1 MEVLKKAL
9 AAILAVVITL
19 SSASALTTGAKEKLI
34 GDVNFDK
41 TTNVADATIVQ
52 QICADMIVPTKE
64 QKAAAD
70 ADGNG
75 IININDATHIQ
86 MIAAAMLPE
95 TIDEP
100 DPTEPLTPEQIQAK
114 GNAAVADFGMTLLS
128 KSVNDDSNTLISPV
142 SIMYALAVAANGA
155 DGETLSQME
164 KALGLPIGALN
175 EYFKNYTEN
184 VAENPDEEVLTN
196 CFGEPEY
203 ISRKLSIANSVW
215 YKDSDGT
222 VPVKEQF
229 LTTASDVYGAD
240 IKPSAFDSSTVG
252 EINKWVDQK
261 TDGMIKKLFEDDSI
275 SPETLMC
282 LVNAVCFD
290 ADWEEQYDKNNN
302 FKASFTRD
310 NGTTDTAEFMK
321 HEEYNYLSDNDG
333 AEGFVKDYFGEE
345 FAFAAFMP
353 KKGVKL
359 NDYLASL
366 SGEKLQSMLSGVSNK
381 YLSVSLPKFK
391 LEYGTSLNSTL
402 QDMGIKDAF
411 DPGKADFSNM
421 CSSKTYIGSAIH
433 KTFIELNER
442 GTRAAAATAITME
455 ATSLLDPPIPYYLTF
470 DRPFVYVIYHKGTNT
485 PLFIGTMENLA
496 NMT

>member
-1 MEVLKKAL
+1 M
-9 AAILAVVITL
+9 
-19 SSASALTTGAKEKLI
+19 S
-34 GDVNFDK
+34 
-41 TTNVADATIVQ
+41 
-52 QICADMIVPTKE
+52 
-64 QKAAAD
+64 
-70 ADGNG
+70 
-75 IININDATHIQ
+75 
-86 MIAAAMLPE
+86 
-95 TIDEP
+95 
-100 DPTEPLTPEQIQAK
+100 DPTEQLTPEQIQAK
-114 GNAAVADFGMTLLS
+114 GNAAVADFGMTLLN
-128 KSVNDDSNTLISPV
+128 KSVKDDSNTLISPV

-184 VAENPDEEVLTN
+184 VAANPDEEVLTN

-261 TDGMIKKLFEDDSI
+261 TDGMIKKLLED
-275 SPETLMC
+275 
-282 LVNAVCFD
+282 
-290 ADWEEQYDKNNN
+290 NN

-333 AEGFVKDYFGEE
+333 AEGFVKDYFGGE
-345 FAFAAFMP
+345 FAFAAIMP

-391 LEYGTSLNSTL
+391 LEYGTSLNSKL

-455 ATSLLDPPIPYYLTF
+455 TTSLLDPPIPYYLTF

-496 NMT
+496 NIT

>member
-1 MEVLKKAL
+1 
-9 AAILAVVITL
+9 
-19 SSASALTTGAKEKLI
+19 
-34 GDVNFDK
+34 
-41 TTNVADATIVQ
+41 
-52 QICADMIVPTKE
+52 
-64 QKAAAD
+64 
-70 ADGNG
+70 
-75 IININDATHIQ
+75 
-86 MIAAAMLPE
+86 
-95 TIDEP
+95 
-100 DPTEPLTPEQIQAK
+100 
-114 GNAAVADFGMTLLS
+114 
-128 KSVNDDSNTLISPV
+128 
-142 SIMYALAVAANGA
+142 
-155 DGETLSQME
+155 
-164 KALGLPIGALN
+164 
-175 EYFKNYTEN
+175 
-184 VAENPDEEVLTN
+184 
-196 CFGEPEY
+196 
-203 ISRKLSIANSVW
+203 
-215 YKDSDGT
+215 
-222 VPVKEQF
+222 
-229 LTTASDVYGAD
+229 
-240 IKPSAFDSSTVG
+240 
-252 EINKWVDQK
+252 
-261 TDGMIKKLFEDDSI
+261 MIKKLFEDDSI

-333 AEGFVKDYFGEE
+333 AEGFVKDYFGGE
-345 FAFAAFMP
+345 FAFAAIMP

-496 NMT
+496 NIT